1 MRHTSWHAWMQC
13 GLAEQLQDKEEGGQE
28 GEDGGERR
36 VHLNNLKKQFH
47 IHFKLYR

>member
-13 GLAEQLQDKEEGGQE
+13 GSAKQLQDKEEGGQE

-47 IHFKLYR
+47 IHFKLYQ